1 MAKKKEVPI
10 KFKLMIVSLSPLA
23 LLTIIRNFSFEL
35 PERIQDHCCLTTVI
49 REAFHLP
56 QSDIEFTLY
65 EILLH
70 NWVLCAV
77 LLLCVL
83 WVLAAAY
90 YFVSFLAFKWVD
102 RKSGYEIMEIEEKED
117 ASLNFFLTLIV
128 PLLMDDVA
136 TIQGALTF
144 LLIVAAISALLYRT
158 KLFYAN
164 PILAMLGYRIYEFR
178 FKSNNEY
185 PDEHITA
192 ISFGRLTGKN
202 SVEYKNVTNDGILFV
217 KEMKRSE

>member
-1 MAKKKEVPI
+1 MAKKKEVPM
-10 KFKLMIVSLSPLA
+10 KFKLMIVSLSPLT

-35 PERIQDHCCLTTVI
+35 PDTTQKHCCLVTVV
-49 REAFHLP
+49 RSVLHQP
-56 QSDIEFTLY
+56 QNDTEVTLC

-70 NWVLCAV
+70 NWVLCVV
-77 LLLCVL
+77 LLLCFI
-83 WVLAAAY
+83 WVVAAVY
-90 YFVSFLAFKWVD
+90 YFVSFQAFKWADRREGYQIVD
-102 RKSGYEIMEIEEKED
+102 IEERED
-117 ASLNFFLTLIV
+117 ASLNFFLTLII
-128 PLLMDDVA
+128 PLLMDDVS

-178 FKSNNEY
+178 FKSNKEY
-185 PDEHITA
+185 PDERITA
-192 ISFGRLTGKN
+192 ISLGCLTGNNTIDYK
-202 SVEYKNVTNDGILFV
+202 SVTKDGIVFA

>member
-1 MAKKKEVPI
+1 MAKKIEVPM

-35 PERIQDHCCLTTVI
+35 PNETQKRCSLATVVHEI
-49 REAFHLP
+49 LQKP
-56 QSDIEFTLY
+56 QSDAQYTLCD
-65 EILLH
+65 IILH
-70 NWVLCAV
+70 NWVLCVV
-77 LLLCVL
+77 LLLCFI
-83 WVLAAAY
+83 WVATAVY
-90 YFVSFLAFKWVD
+90 YFVSFQAFKWAGGKEGYQIVD
-102 RKSGYEIMEIEEKED
+102 IEEKED
-117 ASLNFFLTLIV
+117 ASLNFFLTLII

-178 FKSNNEY
+178 FKSNKTY
-185 PDEHITA
+185 HDERITA

-202 SVEYKNVTNDGILFV
+202 SIEYKIVSKDDILLV
-217 KEMKRSE
+217 KEMKCSE

>member
-1 MAKKKEVPI
+1 MKKMEIPV
-10 KFKLMIVSLSPLA
+10 KFKLMVVSLSPLA

-35 PERIQDHCCLTTVI
+35 PDEAQQHSCLSTVVRDI
-49 REAFHLP
+49 LQQP
-56 QSDIEFTLY
+56 QNDTEFTLC
-65 EILLH
+65 ELLLH
-70 NWVLCAV
+70 NWVLCVV
-77 LLLCVL
+77 LLLCFI
-83 WVLAAAY
+83 WVMTALY
-90 YFVSFLAFKWVD
+90 YFASFQAFKWVD

-117 ASLNFFLTLIV
+117 ASLNFFLTLII

-144 LLIVAAISALLYRT
+144 LLIVAAISLLLYRT

-178 FKSNNEY
+178 FKSNGEY
-185 PDEHITA
+185 SDARITA

-202 SVEYKNVTNDGILFV
+202 SIEYKNVTNDGILFV

>member
-1 MAKKKEVPI
+1 MKKKEVPM
-10 KFKLMIVSLSPLA
+10 KFKLMIISLSPLA
-23 LLTIIRNFSFEL
+23 LLTIIKDFSFEL
-35 PERIQDHCCLTTVI
+35 PEKVQDHNCLVTVI
-49 REAFHLP
+49 SKALHLP
-56 QSDIEFTLY
+56 QSAVEFTLC

-70 NWVLCAV
+70 NWVLCVV
-77 LLLCVL
+77 LLLCAL

-90 YFVSFLAFKWVD
+90 YFVSFQAFKWVD
-102 RKSGYEIMEIEEKED
+102 RKSGYEIVAIEEKED
-117 ASLNFFLTLIV
+117 ASLNFFLTLII

-144 LLIVAAISALLYRT
+144 LLIVAAIFALLYRT

-185 PDEHITA
+185 PNEHITA

-202 SVEYKNVTNDGILFV
+202 SIEYKNITKDGILFV

>member
-1 MAKKKEVPI
+1 MAKKLEVPM

-35 PERIQDHCCLTTVI
+35 PDAAQKHCCLVTVV
-49 REAFHLP
+49 RSVLHQP
-56 QSDIEFTLY
+56 QNDAEFTLC

-70 NWVLCAV
+70 NWVLCVV
-77 LLLCVL
+77 LLLCFI
-83 WVLAAAY
+83 WVVAAVY
-90 YFVSFLAFKWVD
+90 YFVSFQAFKWAD
-102 RKSGYEIMEIEEKED
+102 RREGYQIVNIEEKED
-117 ASLNFFLTLIV
+117 ASLNFFLTLII
-128 PLLMDDVA
+128 PLLMDDVS

-144 LLIVAAISALLYRT
+144 LLIVAAISTLLYRT

-178 FKSNNEY
+178 FKSNKEY
-185 PDEHITA
+185 PDERITA
-192 ISFGRLTGKN
+192 ISLGRLTGNNTIDYK
-202 SVEYKNVTNDGILFV
+202 SVTKDGIVFA